1 MRPRRKR
8 ILLRQFLPLSLRK
21 QEREKERER
30 GVDILRDGSIIILT
44 RRNVLYS
51 ASVRDL
57 LVRNIFTARGRSL
70 SRGSRLDRVSD

>member
-1 MRPRRKR
+1 MKEQDY
-8 ILLRQFLPLSLRK
+8 LLPVRK
-21 QEREKERER
+21 QKREREA
-30 GVDILRDGSIIILT
+30 DISRDGSIIILT
-44 RRNVLYS
+44 RRNALYG